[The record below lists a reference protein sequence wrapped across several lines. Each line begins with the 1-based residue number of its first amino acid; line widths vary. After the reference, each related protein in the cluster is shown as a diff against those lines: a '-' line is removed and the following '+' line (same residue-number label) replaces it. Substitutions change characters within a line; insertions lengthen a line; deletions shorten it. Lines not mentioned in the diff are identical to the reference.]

1 MKLRIFKQDNP
12 LKDVF
17 LVLGKITGFIFI
29 VTFSILYISDA
40 IRNNNACGCVIP
52 IPYMILILS
61 SLGVFVG
68 SIAYYFIAIRY
79 AKEKKTINKDIKL
92 TLNFLEPNEK
102 ILISEL
108 IKNKKGVK
116 QAELEKLTGFHRVKV
131 HRILDKLVK
140 KGVVEKKT
148 IGKIKIIELD
158 PHLREIF

>member
-17 LVLGKITGFIFI
+17 LLLGILTGFIFT
-29 VTFSILYISDA
+29 VTFSSLYVSDA
-40 IRNNNACGCVIP
+40 IKNNNACGCVIP
-52 IPYMILILS
+52 IPIMIIILS
-61 SLGVFVG
+61 SLGLFIG
-68 SIAYYFIAIRY
+68 SLAYYFLVSRY

-102 ILISEL
+102 ILIREL

-131 HRILDKLVK
+131 HRLLDKLVK
-140 KGVVEKKT
+140 KGVIEKKA

-158 PHLREIF
+158 PHLKEIF